1 MCPPQMYTVGAKINA
16 RFGQNIKISKK
27 ICLEKFFV
35 CLRKLEDI
43 RENF

>member
-1 MCPPQMYTVGAKINA
+1 VPPTNFYGRAKINA

-43 RENF
+43 RENY